1 MLFRSHSPLAA
12 WLKEQT
18 GAPTVAYGPHASRA
32 GWVDDDTD
40 PYEMDD
46 EDKAAKEAAAAD
58 GATEE
63 GHDLDFRPDI
73 VVRDGEIAATG
84 DGWTMTAVYT
94 PGHTS
99 NHTCYHLTQ
108 TGDLFSGDHIMGWST
123 SVITPP
129 DGDMRDY
136 LASLAVVKAL
146 APSTLWPT
154 HGSPVTDVA
163 PFIDAFIEHRLDR
176 ERNILACVRAGEALI
191 PDIVRRLYVGVNEKL
206 YRAAARSVLAH
217 MIKLVDDGFVRF
229 DGPQPGV
236 KTPYFPA
243 DA

>member
-1 MLFRSHSPLAA
+1 MSQVQCWVGTGCDPVRPALTYSYLRFLFFP
-12 WLKEQT
+12 
-18 GAPTVAYGPHASRA
+18 
-32 GWVDDDTD
+32 
-40 PYEMDD
+40 
-46 EDKAAKEAAAAD
+46 
-58 GATEE
+58 
-63 GHDLDFRPDI
+63 
-73 VVRDGEIAATG
+73 
-84 DGWTMTAVYT
+84 
-94 PGHTS
+94 
-99 NHTCYHLTQ
+99 
-108 TGDLFSGDHIMGWST
+108 
-123 SVITPP
+123 
-129 DGDMRDY
+129 
-136 LASLAVVKAL
+136 VKAR

>member
-1 MLFRSHSPLAA
+1 MKTDGILVFYGNANRPLAN
-12 WLKEQT
+12 
-18 GAPTVAYGPHASRA
+18 
-32 GWVDDDTD
+32 
-40 PYEMDD
+40 
-46 EDKAAKEAAAAD
+46 
-58 GATEE
+58 
-63 GHDLDFRPDI
+63 
-73 VVRDGEIAATG
+73 
-84 DGWTMTAVYT
+84 AVCKQLGM
-94 PGHTS
+94 P
-99 NHTCYHLTQ
+99 
-108 TGDLFSGDHIMGWST
+108 
-123 SVITPP
+123 
-129 DGDMRDY
+129 
-136 LASLAVVKAL
+136 LAVVKAL